1 MRIKDSLGRF
11 FLLHATWICG
21 LHLLVTCILT
31 IQILD
36 RYASGGDEWQS
47 GDWLI
52 NYSDGFTRRGLSG
65 EVILLLA
72 RLTGSNVLLVLTCFQ
87 LAIIGI
93 FLFNLNAIYQVFW
106 HRLCNSNPR
115 FYMFLLLSP
124 SGLLFLLQNPNGNF
138 RKEIIG
144 LTLVVHMCRQQL
156 STKKLGFRSAITNLI
171 FFTIAVLCWEPNLVT
186 LPIFLIFR
194 KRFNLEKLAYRVFLL
209 LLSVISCVLFI
220 FSFAFHGKSST
231 SDKICNSLDV
241 SSVLSPKICNGAIQ
255 AMSWDFTR
263 FLEGATLSH
272 PLRALGFGLLAGLA
286 LFPFRSILSK
296 EKEVGRL
303 MILQGMLIFSFNIL
317 AADTGRSIYSMF
329 ITSLSV
335 LIVFLNSSNQTI
347 SNRFYHWCKRTTR
360 IKYLVTIFSY
370 TFLWW
375 LPFSGESWRGFIPFQ
390 WVIDYITT

>member
-1 MRIKDSLGRF
+1 MRIKDSLRRS
-11 FLLHATWICG
+11 FLAHSKWICG
-21 LHLLVTCILT
+21 LHLLVACTLT

-36 RYASGGDEWQS
+36 RYSSGGDEWQS

-65 EVILLLA
+65 EVILFLA
-72 RLTGSNVLLVLTCFQ
+72 RLTGSDLLLILTCFQ

-106 HRLCNSNPR
+106 FRLCNSNPR

-124 SGLLFLLQNPNGNF
+124 SGLLFLLENPNGNF

-156 STKKLGFRSAITNLI
+156 STKKLGFRSATTNLI
-171 FFTIAVLCWEPNLVT
+171 FYAIAVLCWEPNLVT
-186 LPIFLIFR
+186 LPVFLIYR
-194 KRFNLEKLAYRVFLL
+194 KRFNMEKLAYRVFLL
-209 LLSVISCVLFI
+209 LLSVTSCVLFI
-220 FSFAFHGKSST
+220 SSFAFHGKSST

-272 PLRALGFGLLAGLA
+272 PLRALGYGLLACLA
-286 LFPFRSILSK
+286 LFPFRSIFSK
-296 EKEVGRL
+296 EIEVGRL

-317 AADTGRSIYSMF
+317 AADTGRSIYSIF
-329 ITSLSV
+329 IICLSV
-335 LIVFLNSSNQTI
+335 LVVFLNSGNRSI
-347 SNRFYHWCKRTTR
+347 SNRFYYWCKGTTR
-360 IKYLVTIFSY
+360 TKFLITIFSY

-375 LPFSGESWRGFIPFQ
+375 LPFSGESWRGFIPLK
-390 WVIDYITT
+390 WVIEYITT